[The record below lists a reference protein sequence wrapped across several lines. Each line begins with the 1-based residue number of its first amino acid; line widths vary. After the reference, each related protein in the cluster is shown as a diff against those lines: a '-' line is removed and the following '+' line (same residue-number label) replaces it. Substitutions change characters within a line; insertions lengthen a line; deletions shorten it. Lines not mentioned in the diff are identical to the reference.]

1 MANLETMVAK
11 TKSEGGP
18 TVASQAEARLQSLV
32 AHVQEDH
39 ATSVNPIQPVSR
51 TPVNWLP
58 VAVRT
63 ARIMIVDDDYH
74 ALIELRMALKS
85 AGFDDFLTTTRTSEA
100 LPLLRSGRPD
110 VVILDYDMPDPSGL
124 DILRAMRMDPALQSL
139 PVIISAEHED
149 HATLVAALEAG
160 AHDYVLKSSGPTAI
174 SLRVRNAIQLRQEV
188 VRTHRER
195 HRLENVVKQ
204 RTQELLSS
212 RQLLIVSLARAAEF
226 RDNETGNHVVRVG
239 NYAGIIAEQLG
250 WSQEQ
255 IELIEQA
262 AQLHDVGKIAIP
274 DSILFKEGRLDPQEY
289 ELMKTHALLGRNI
302 IEPYAD
308 TDLSR
313 LRSHAR
319 LGSRILQACESPM
332 MMMASRIAQTHH
344 ERWDGTGYPLGL
356 QGTDIPIEGRITAVA
371 DVFDAL
377 SSARPYKA
385 AFSRERCMEI
395 LEDGRGSQFDP
406 EVLDAFQAGREK
418 IIQTQMDLADFV
430 RPSA

>member
-1 MANLETMVAK
+1 MSELERAVVRPAF
-11 TKSEGGP
+11 GGSSG
-18 TVASQAEARLQSLV
+18 TVSHVETRLRSLI
-32 AHVQEDH
+32 AQEDQ
-39 ATSVNPIQPVSR
+39 APSTIPIEPVSK
-51 TPVNWLP
+51 TPENWLP
-58 VAVRT
+58 VGVRT
-63 ARIMIVDDDYH
+63 ARVMIVDDDYQ

-85 AGFDDFLTTTRTSEA
+85 AGFDDFLTTSRPTEA

-110 VVILDYDMPDPSGL
+110 VVILDYDMPEASGL
-124 DILRAMRMDPALQSL
+124 DILRAMRMDPALRTL
-139 PVIISAEHED
+139 PVIITSEHAD
-149 HATLVAALEAG
+149 HECVTASLEAG
-160 AHDYVLKSSGPTAI
+160 AHDHIVKSAGPTSI
-174 SLRVRNAIQLRQEV
+174 SLRVRNAIQLRQEI

-255 IELIEQA
+255 VELIEQA

-274 DSILFKEGRLDPQEY
+274 DKILFKEGRLDPQEY

-308 TDLSR
+308 QDLAR
-313 LRSHAR
+313 LRSHAKV
-319 LGSRILQACESPM
+319 GSRILQACESPM

-385 AFSRERCMEI
+385 AYSRERCMSIIEK
-395 LEDGRGSQFDP
+395 GRGTQFDP
-406 EVLDAFQAGREK
+406 EVLDAFKSGREK
-418 IIQTQMDLADFV
+418 IVQTQMDLADFV
-430 RPSA
+430 RPST